1 VDVPKYDGLRR
12 SREAVSEMNHILI
25 VSLSRSGG
33 KLLRTLL
40 DGHPQLNVFPFEH
53 WNRKSKNEIP
63 TRRIEAF
70 DRLSVEEKLATA
82 GAAHVE
88 RKLMRLHPPE
98 LLAEVMQTWR
108 VEAASAATLA
118 AAYQSLAR
126 AYFTALG
133 RPRDAVVVNHCGSL
147 CRFAREQL
155 DAVFGKGRH
164 LLTIRDPRGV
174 YTSMQGLLDRKFA
187 TKRVTRGKVQPAA
200 LERHI
205 EKLQTVDS
213 ASGYLREFCDDY
225 RSMVARY
232 AACPDVIRIRFEDL
246 VRSPEAVMRRLA
258 TQLAI
263 DWDMSLLSP
272 TELGID
278 HSANSSFARQGSGIH
293 VQAAN
298 DWAGRIV
305 PSVCRY
311 IEDALAEE
319 MAALGY
325 QRMGESGEPVLEV
338 APLLHNG

>member
-1 VDVPKYDGLRR
+1 
-12 SREAVSEMNHILI
+12 MNHILI

-63 TRRIEAF
+63 TRRMEAF
-70 DRLSVEEKLATA
+70 DRLSVEDKLATA
-82 GAAHVE
+82 GVGHVE
-88 RKLMRLHPPE
+88 RKLMRLHPPD

-108 VEAASAATLA
+108 VEIASAGTLA
-118 AAYQSLAR
+118 AAYESLSH

-133 RPRDAVVVNHCGSL
+133 RPRNAVVVNHCGSL

-155 DAVFGKGRH
+155 DAVFGKGTH
-164 LLTIRDPRGV
+164 LLTIRDPRSV
-174 YTSMQGLLDRKFA
+174 FTSMQGLLDRKFA
-187 TKRVTRGKVQPAA
+187 VKRVMKGKVQPSA
-200 LERHI
+200 LDRHAG
-205 EKLQTVDS
+205 KLQTVDS
-213 ASGYLREFCDDY
+213 ASGYLREFCEDY
-225 RSMVARY
+225 RAMVARY
-232 AACPDVIRIRFEDL
+232 AACPDVIRMRFEDL

-263 DWDMSLLSP
+263 DWDISLLSP

-278 HSANSSFARQGSGIH
+278 HSANSSFARHGSGIH
-293 VQAAN
+293 VQAAD
-298 DWAGRIV
+298 DWVGRIV

-319 MAALGY
+319 MTALGY
-325 QRMGESGEPVLEV
+325 QRMGDNHQPVLLDV
-338 APLLHNG
+338 APLLHNA